1 MAGTAP
7 PLTDAQIA
15 ALAGGG
21 SSGPNTQIV
30 QDDDG
35 NYILVDKDTGKKTP
49 LGIKGR
55 APADPTKNRVLA
67 SGSSPSDKYIV
78 TFDDQGNVQTVP
90 NPNYTPPTVTP
101 KDTVPGTGTPG
112 SGNPA
117 DPSGPRYQAPTPD
130 IPVDVYSAQTARAAQ
145 EETARQNATKNAADA
160 ADLASKN
167 TTAQLKAYQDELQ
180 AQIDAGKLNNSQ
192 AIAMFDAQVSM
203 LTAAQ
208 NEGDN
213 AVKYAQAAN
222 ANRVGPQFGQ
232 HFADALSGRGV
243 NFTGADF
250 TYPTPDYQAI
260 ARKGAAAALAH
271 LSPYAASIA
280 GTMAPPG
287 GYAGSGGAYAG
298 PVVTEAANSVA
309 SAPVSPQFTAPHPPF
324 AGYGAYRPG
333 G

>member
-1 MAGTAP
+1 MPDAP
-7 PLTDAQIA
+7 IA
-15 ALAGGG
+15 PVDLNAGG
-21 SSGPNTQIV
+21 SSPDQLVQGGDGNWYLVNKTTGVATLVQGVPAKPAAATAPKTVRDPNTGIIYTV
-30 QDDDG
+30 NADG
-35 NYILVDKDTGKKTP
+35 TLTAQT
-49 LGIKGR
+49 
-55 APADPTKNRVLA
+55 DPSQK
-67 SGSSPSDKYIV
+67 P
-78 TFDDQGNVQTVP
+78 
-90 NPNYTPPTVTP
+90 VTP

-130 IPVDVYSAQTARAAQ
+130 LPVDVYGAQTARATQ
-145 EETARQNATKNAADA
+145 EETVRKNAADEADKA
-160 ADLASKN
+160 ATRSR
-167 TTAQLKAYQDELQ
+167 QD
-180 AQIDAGKLNNSQ
+180 QIDYLKQLADQYNRDVANGDKTNAQ
-192 AIAMFDAQVSM
+192 AIALFDAQVSM

-222 ANRVGPQFGQ
+222 ANRVGPGFGQ

-287 GYAGSGGAYAG
+287 GYAGPGGAYAG
-298 PVVTEAANSVA
+298 PVVTDAANSVA

-324 AGYGAYRPG
+324 PGYGAYRPG